1 MCCLHSIPYNISF
14 TLPPAFL
21 EVRREKNEWNI
32 FTVVEIFI
40 ERRRCFL
47 CFLPVFYLVSKN
59 IEAEGS
65 KGQYVVCNHSNTT
78 GLCDVI
84 KQTIRLL
91 FPFKI
96 YRQIMKIGRL
106 CLITTLQTLINAKL
120 RQHMFWQCH
129 ENGLISISTIPH
141 SLLLSFKLASLHLA

>member
-1 MCCLHSIPYNISF
+1 MKYFHSCGDFYRETEVLFMLFTCFF
-14 TLPPAFL
+14 TLFQ
-21 EVRREKNEWNI
+21 
-32 FTVVEIFI
+32 
-40 ERRRCFL
+40 
-47 CFLPVFYLVSKN
+47 KN

-96 YRQIMKIGRL
+96 YRQIMKIGQL
-106 CLITTLQTLINAKL
+106 GLITTLQSLIIAKL
-120 RQHMFWQCH
+120 GSKCFCQCQEKGPISLSSH
-129 ENGLISISTIPH
+129 ITLPTFEFQVGFPSLGL
-141 SLLLSFKLASLHLA
+141 K

>member
-1 MCCLHSIPYNISF
+1 MKYFHSCGDFYRETEVLFMLFTCFF
-14 TLPPAFL
+14 TLFQ
-21 EVRREKNEWNI
+21 
-32 FTVVEIFI
+32 
-40 ERRRCFL
+40 
-47 CFLPVFYLVSKN
+47 KN

-96 YRQIMKIGRL
+96 YRQIMKIGQL
-106 CLITTLQTLINAKL
+106 GLITTLQSLINAKL
-120 RQHMFWQCH
+120 RQRRFWQCH
-129 ENGLISISTIPH
+129 ANGLISIIPH
-141 SLLLSFKLASLHLA
+141 SPLSSFNLASLHLVKIDQEKP